1 MNETLITPQG
11 LERLQDELEQL
22 KTRARVEIVERLR
35 DAASTEFDLAGNA
48 DYVIAR
54 EEQGLLEARIARLE
68 KRLAAAE
75 VADADLGNGVVDLG
89 ELVSLRNLDTGKRVV
104 YEIVGSLETDLESGR
119 ISAASPLGSAVIG
132 RRRGEVVVVDTPRGL
147 LRFKILSIRAPA

>member
-11 LERLQDELEQL
+11 FERLHDELEQL
-22 KTRARVEIVERLR
+22 KIRARVEIVERLR
-35 DAASTEFDLAGNA
+35 EAASTEADIAGNA

-54 EEQGLLEARIARLE
+54 EEQGLLEGRIARLE

-75 VADADLGNGVVDLG
+75 VADRDLGNGVVDLG
-89 ELVSLRNLDTGKRVV
+89 ELVSLRNLDTGRRVV
-104 YEIVGSLETDLESGR
+104 YEIVGSLETDLEHGR
-119 ISAASPLGSAVIG
+119 ISAASPLGNAVIG

>member
-11 LERLQDELEQL
+11 FERLHDELEQL
-22 KTRARVEIVERLR
+22 KIRARVEIVERLR
-35 DAASTEFDLAGNA
+35 EAASTEAGIAGNA

-54 EEQGLLEARIARLE
+54 EERGLLEGRIARLE

-75 VADADLGNGVVDLG
+75 VADRDLGNGVVDLG
-89 ELVSLRNLDTGKRVV
+89 ELVSLRNLDTGRRVV
-104 YEIVGSLETDLESGR
+104 YEIVGSLETDLEHGR
-119 ISAASPLGSAVIG
+119 ISAASPLGNAVIG